1 MTAAHAPSALRRL
14 GRSAGNIGGSILR
27 SPLRKVLPRS
37 VRHGAV
43 ALTQYPD
50 TWRLTADWRSFREY
64 RRLENP
70 PRRMRAS
77 QQTVT
82 LRFREMPE
90 ATLTLRP
97 GTEDDSL
104 AKDALFRRH
113 HLPPQSIPPDAL
125 HRIWDLGANVGL
137 TMAHMAA
144 LFPGAHIIGVELDA
158 DNAALCLQ
166 NVSTWPDRCELIHA
180 GVWIGDGTV
189 NYKHDPGRAQSFRIA
204 SEESAVRAPAISLNT
219 LLARSGWERVDYV
232 KMDIEGAE
240 REVLKKNTEWA
251 RRVRSIKVEVHH
263 GYGVKECVEDL
274 TRLGFHATPIPRHR
288 GAVTAIR
295 LASEMPRPT

>member
-14 GRSAGNIGGSILR
+14 GRSAGNIGRSILR

-70 PRRMRAS
+70 PRRARHRL
-77 QQTVT
+77 QQVS
-82 LRFREMPE
+82 LRFREMPH
-90 ATLTLRP
+90 ATLALRP

-137 TMAHMAA
+137 TMAHMAT
-144 LFPGAHIIGVELDA
+144 LFPAAHILGVELDA
-158 DNAALCLQ
+158 DNAALCRH
-166 NVSTWPDRCELIHA
+166 NVSAWPDRCELVHA
-180 GVWIGDGTV
+180 GVWMSDGTV
-189 NYKHDPGRAQSFRIA
+189 SYTRDPDRPQSFHIA
-204 SEESAVRAPAISLNT
+204 SVQASASAPSISLNR
-219 LLARSGWERVDYV
+219 LLQQCGWEQVDYV

-240 REVLKKNTEWA
+240 REVLKHNTEWA
-251 RRVRSIKVEVHH
+251 ARVRSIKVEVHH
-263 GYGVKECVEDL
+263 GYGVEECIEDL

-288 GAVTAIR
+288 GGVTGIR
-295 LASEMPRPT
+295 PASER